1 LKKNRIACL
10 KCKAE
15 GKDSGDDHA
24 KPFDNGK
31 GYYCYHGHGSV
42 WYDDNQGERVSST
55 DYKPKENSGVLIAA
69 INELPFRAYEPRS
82 ISKETMEWFGVR
94 TGIDEGS
101 GQPAEHYYPYT
112 DNEGNVTGYKKRKLP
127 KDFSSFGKIGGLFGK
142 NKVHGTNFLIIVE
155 GEADVLAARDMM
167 AKLKPERAP
176 YNVVSLPHG
185 AREDGVLD
193 ATVRKE
199 IEYLS
204 QFNKIIICLDSDA
217 PGQATA
223 NALADY
229 LCSSVKEVAI
239 ASLPMKDTAAM
250 WEAGKE
256 KQWANA
262 INGAKRYVSD
272 QIVLGTDG
280 GLEDLLVPLKRGIHF
295 DFIPKTCRM
304 LRGLR
309 TREFTTLIAPP
320 KCGKSSLLRY
330 MQYQLLHDTDES
342 VGGLFLEE
350 TTAKTKQS
358 VLAFHAG
365 MALNE
370 FRANPQLADK
380 HKVEEAYETLLPRL
394 HLFQHK
400 NKTITDDLL
409 ERKIEYLVKA
419 LGCKT
424 VILDHS
430 TFVTGT
436 RETQNER
443 RDIDMM
449 LTRLARSVEDLDYRL
464 FVVAH
469 IKRGGKQQS
478 RMDEKKKYP
487 FWEVLSMDDA
497 RGSGAYEQLSHNM
510 IALEKQW
517 MDPEGEST
525 RGLIRTRVLLSR
537 EWGVE
542 GVGDYL
548 TFDEKGRFKPVEV
561 EV

>member
-1 LKKNRIACL
+1 MKKNRIACP
-10 KCKAE
+10 KCKEE
-15 GKDSGDDHA
+15 GRDSNNDHM
-24 KPFDNGK
+24 KPWEDGK
-31 GYYCYHGHGSV
+31 GGYCFHGHGTV
-42 WYDDNQGERVSST
+42 RFGEEVVSS
-55 DYKPKENSGVLIAA
+55 YKPKPADSGIEIAA
-69 INELPFRAYEPRS
+69 IKALPIRAYAPRK
-82 ISKETMEWFGVR
+82 ISEATMEWFGVR
-94 TGIDEGS
+94 TGVNEGT
-101 GQPAEHYYPYT
+101 GEAAEHYYPYT
-112 DNEGNVTGYKKRKLP
+112 DQDGAVVAYKKRTLP
-127 KDFSSFGKIGGLFGK
+127 KSFSVIGKIKGLFGQ
-142 NKVHGTNFLIIVE
+142 NKVHGSNFLILCE
-155 GEADVLAARDMM
+155 GELDCLAARDMM
-167 AKLKPERAP
+167 LKLRPDKAP
-176 YNVVSLPHG
+176 YNVVSLPNG
-185 AREDGVLD
+185 ANEDGTLD
-193 ATVRKE
+193 ATTKRE
-199 IEYLS
+199 LEWLGA
-204 QFNKIIICLDSDA
+204 FNKIVLCLDNDA
-217 PGQATA
+217 PGIATA

-229 LCSSVKEVAI
+229 LCSTVKEVAI

-250 WEAGKE
+250 WEAGREKE
-256 KQWANA
+256 WGQA
-262 INGAKRYVSD
+262 INNAKRYVSD
-272 QIVLGTDG
+272 QIVLGTEG
-280 GLEDLLVPLKRGIHF
+280 GLDELLVPLERGIHF
-295 DFIPKTCRM
+295 GFIPKTCRM
-304 LRGLR
+304 IRGFR
-309 TREFTTLIAPP
+309 TREMTTLIAPP

-330 MQYQLLHDTDES
+330 MQYDILSGTDES

-358 VLAFHAG
+358 VLAFHCG

-370 FRANPQLADK
+370 FRAAPHLADK

-430 TFVTGT
+430 TFVCGT
-436 RETQNER
+436 RETTNER

-464 FVVAH
+464 FIVAH
-469 IKRGGKQQS
+469 IKRGGKMQS
-478 RMDEKKKYP
+478 RSDEKKKYP
-487 FWEVLSMDDA
+487 YWEVLSMDDA

-517 MDPEGEST
+517 LDPEGEST

-548 TFDEKGRFKPVEV
+548 TFDSAGRFSPVNVEV
-561 EV
+561 